1 MLTKEEMQALR
12 APFGLNEHT
21 VREGFRNKAKTK
33 IRWFVYIDR
42 SAIADRLDDMFLGD
56 WGMAEPQIHIQDKKV
71 SAVVGI
77 TIRGV
82 TRYDGGEDD
91 SDEGTKGALTN
102 AFRRTAAYGWGM
114 ARYLY
119 DMDFDIWT
127 DAYKDGDWDDMRA
140 KKDEAFKKFTEWY
153 RKRFSSV
160 GTPTPTPPA
169 PQPAASAPPASTP
182 ESKATGTPAG
192 AENGANG
199 AYRVNNFQVQLT
211 SGRVPQPYLIFSI
224 DEINAYAYAFTR
236 QPFKDAGYDVDNWKA
251 VGNHEMP
258 CPAEITVEQNKE
270 GKYVVK
276 SAKMIDI
283 FADSMAS

>member
-1 MLTKEEMQALR
+1 MLTREEMQALR
-12 APFGLNEHT
+12 APFDLSEHT
-21 VREGFRNKAKTK
+21 VREGFKNAAKTK

-42 SAIADRLDDMFLGD
+42 SAIADLLDDMFLGD

-127 DAYKDGDWDDMRA
+127 DAYEQGKWDDMRA
-140 KKDEAFKKFTEWY
+140 RKNEAFQKFAEWY
-153 RKRFSSV
+153 KKQFGSV
-160 GTPTPTPPA
+160 GKSTQQQPPPPPA
-169 PQPAASAPPASTP
+169 QQSPAPANPFASAAPAQ
-182 ESKATGTPAG
+182 

-199 AYRVNNFQVQLT
+199 EPSPLVKEHWTNLI
-211 SGRVPQPYLIFSI
+211 SG
-224 DEINAYAYAFTR
+224 
-236 QPFKDAGYDVDNWKA
+236 
-251 VGNHEMP
+251 
-258 CPAEITVEQNKE
+258 
-270 GKYVVK
+270 VK
-276 SAKMIDI
+276 SHSFNGVKPSGQEIANTINKMNLEGAFSGMKTYQQLLAAVIQRI
-283 FADSMAS
+283 NKHYEKAS

>member
-1 MLTKEEMQALR
+1 MLTREEMQALR
-12 APFGLNEHT
+12 APFELSVHT
-21 VREGFRNKAKTK
+21 VRAGFRHAAKTK

-77 TIRGV
+77 TIRGI

-127 DAYKDGDWDDMRA
+127 DAYEQGKWDDMRA
-140 KKDEAFKKFTEWY
+140 RKNEAFQKFAEWY
-153 RKRFSSV
+153 KKQFGSV
-160 GTPTPTPPA
+160 GNTT
-169 PQPAASAPPASTP
+169 QKAPPAAQKPAQQTPQAQSTTEP
-182 ESKATGTPAG
+182 LELVD
-192 AENGANG
+192 NGV
-199 AYRVNNFQVQLT
+199 YRVNSFTMNM
-211 SGRVPQPYLIFSI
+211 SKGRVQKPYMVFAIGNSAAFS
-224 DEINAYAYAFTR
+224 YTR
-236 QPFKDAGYDVDNWKA
+236 EPFRVAGYNVDDWTKVSNYELPTA
-251 VGNHEMP
+251 
-258 CPAEITVEQNKE
+258 ADITVEKDKS
-270 GKYVVK
+270 GYFIVK
-276 SAKMIDI
+276 SVKMIDL
-283 FADSMAS
+283 FADSKSA